1 MINHSDN
8 TEQFFYRYS
17 GEAIAHNASGAW
29 KVIIVD
35 DEQEV
40 HDMTRLS
47 LKHFTYDGKS
57 LEFISAFSA
66 AEANRLI
73 EAHPDTA
80 VILLDVVME
89 EDNSGLLVTK
99 YIREELKNNL
109 VRIILRTGQPGQ
121 APQHDVI
128 VQYDINDYREKTDLS
143 NEKFS
148 IAILLALRT
157 YRAIINLENGKR
169 GLERIIAENA
179 KTTSQLTTL
188 LASVKDMIS
197 IKDVSG
203 KFVLINDAFKEF
215 IGLDAQEIIGKT
227 YDNFFPRQFAAKERE
242 SDRELLETLKSV
254 QIEHKISGREGE
266 TYLETIKNPIFT
278 DTGEVFGVVSVS
290 RDITQRKTLE
300 LELRQSRD
308 EYRMG
313 FRAIVENSQDIITR
327 IDSDYVCRYMNPSC
341 GLYMMLK
348 PEDFIG
354 RHIDKFS
361 DLGLDEDFIN
371 ALINMTRLTIDSR
384 DRQEKEISIHGVQ
397 WFHSVSVPELDD
409 SGAVSSVIIIAHNIT
424 DRKKIEAAMTK
435 NLRLLTKAI
444 ETTQVGFT
452 ITDADGVIIYT
463 NEAEAAQHG
472 YTVDELIGAN
482 IRIMAPKE
490 MSRPLTEDELIAF
503 RVNTDKS
510 TKRWKRES
518 LNARKDG
525 SVFPV
530 QLTSDVV
537 MDDDGTVAAIATSCE
552 DITERKQME
561 EKIRQHSEHLE
572 EEVQARTA
580 ELSKTLNELQQSQE
594 QLVQSAKMASLG
606 VLTAG
611 VAHEINNPLAFVS
624 GNIGNLDKFIQRLF
638 ALLEKYDKLE
648 TSAEGKSE
656 IEDYKKEINYSYL
669 VSRVTPL
676 IAKTKEGTERIK
688 KIVQDLKNFARLD
701 IADITD
707 MNINESL
714 DTTLE
719 LLFHEYKNR
728 VVIVREY
735 CEIPILQC
743 YAAKINQVFMN
754 LLVNACQAIEGE
766 GEVKIRTTVDREK
779 IEIAITDN
787 GKGIPPE
794 IQNKIFDPFFTTKP
808 VGVGTGL
815 GLSISY
821 KIIKEHHG
829 DILVDSTVGKGT
841 TFTVRLPLPRSQCL

>member
-1 MINHSDN
+1 MEHNDN
-8 TEQFFYRYS
+8 TEMFFYRYGGKGKAPS
-17 GEAIAHNASGAW
+17 AAGTW
-29 KVIIVD
+29 KVLIVD

-40 HDMTRLS
+40 HEMTRMA
-47 LKHFTYDGKS
+47 LKHFVYDGKPVE
-57 LEFISAFSA
+57 LISAYSGG
-66 AEANRLI
+66 EAKRLM
-73 EAHPDTA
+73 EENPDTA

-99 YIREELKNNL
+99 YIREELKNNQ

-121 APQHDVI
+121 APQHEVI
-128 VQYDINDYREKTDLS
+128 VQYDINDYREKTELTKDR
-143 NEKFS
+143 FDV
-148 IAILLALRT
+148 AMLLALRT

-169 GLERIIAENA
+169 GLEQIIAENA
-179 KTTSQLTTL
+179 RTTSQLTTL

-197 IKDVSG
+197 IKDIDG
-203 KFVLINDAFKEF
+203 KYVLINDAFKEF
-215 IGLDAQEIIGKT
+215 IGLDEKEIIGRT
-227 YDNFFPRQFAAKERE
+227 YDNFFPKTFATKERE
-242 SDRELLETLKSV
+242 SDREVLETLKAV
-254 QIEHKISGREGE
+254 QIEHKISGREGD

-278 DTGEVFGVVSVS
+278 ETGEVFGMVSVS
-290 RDITQRKTLE
+290 RDITERKLFE

-354 RHIDKFS
+354 RHITKFS
-361 DLGLDEDFIN
+361 ELGFDEDFIKGVID
-371 ALINMTRLTIDSR
+371 LTRVTVGSKE
-384 DRQEKEISIHGVQ
+384 RQEKEIAINCVQ
-397 WFHSVSVPELDD
+397 WFQAVSVPELDE
-409 SGAVSSVIIIAHNIT
+409 SGVVTSVIIIAHNIT
-424 DRKKIEAAMTK
+424 DRKNIEVAMTK

-490 MSRPLTEDELIAF
+490 ISRPLTEEELIAF

-518 LNARKDG
+518 VNSRKDG
-525 SVFPV
+525 SHFPV

-561 EKIRQHSEHLE
+561 EKIRRHSEHLE
-572 EEVQARTA
+572 EEVQVRTA
-580 ELSKTLNELQQSQE
+580 ELSSTLRELQHSQE

-624 GNIGNLDKFIQRLF
+624 GNIGNLEKFIRRLF
-638 ALLEKYDKLE
+638 GLLERYDKIE
-648 TSAEGKSE
+648 SSDEVKSE
-656 IEDYKKEINYSYL
+656 IDNYKKEINYSYL
-669 VSRVTPL
+669 ASRITPL

-701 IADITD
+701 IADLTD

-735 CEIPILQC
+735 GDIPVLQC

-766 GEVKIRTTVDREK
+766 GEVKIRTSADIEK
-779 IEIAITDN
+779 IEIAITDT

-794 IQNKIFDPFFTTKP
+794 IRTKIFDPFFTTKP

-821 KIIKEHHG
+821 KIIKEHQG
-829 DILVDSTVGKGT
+829 DILLDSAVGKGT
-841 TFTVRLPLPRSQCL
+841 TFTVRLPLPQSQCL